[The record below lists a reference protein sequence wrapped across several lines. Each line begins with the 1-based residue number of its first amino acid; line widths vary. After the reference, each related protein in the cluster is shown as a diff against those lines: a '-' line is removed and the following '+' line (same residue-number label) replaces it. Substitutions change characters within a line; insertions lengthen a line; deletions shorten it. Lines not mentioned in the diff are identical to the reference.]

1 LEICSIGTSGIS
13 AREFFGLLK
22 ENEVSCIVDTRLHA
36 SSQLAGFSRKDSL
49 AYFADEILNITYIH
63 ELSLAPE
70 AHMLKAYRNKQ
81 IDWQTYEIAYVE
93 LLKTRCVPDSV
104 NLKAWGE
111 RPVLLCSENI
121 ADHCHRRIAAD
132 FIATYLNGAVS
143 SIRHL

>member
-1 LEICSIGTSGIS
+1 MEICSIGTSGIS

-22 ENEVSCIVDTRLHA
+22 ENAVSCIVDTRLHP

-49 AYFADEILNITYIH
+49 EYFAEEILNINYIH
-63 ELSLAPE
+63 ESSLAPE
-70 AHMLKAYRNKQ
+70 THMLKAFRNKQ

-93 LLKTRCVPDSV
+93 ILKTRCVPDSL

-111 RPVLLCSENI
+111 RPVLLCSERI
-121 ADHCHRRIAAD
+121 ADHCHRRLAAD
-132 FIATYLNGAVS
+132 FIARHASGAVS

>member
-1 LEICSIGTSGIS
+1 MEICSIGTSGIS

-22 ENEVSCIVDTRLHA
+22 ENAVSCIVDTRLHA

-49 AYFADEILNITYIH
+49 AYFAEEILDINYIH

-70 AHMLKAYRNKQ
+70 AHMLKAFRNKQ

-93 LLKTRCVPDSV
+93 ILKTRCVPDSV

-111 RPVLLCSENI
+111 RPVLLCSERI
-121 ADHCHRRIAAD
+121 ADHCHRRLAAD
-132 FIATYLNGAVS
+132 FIATRASGAVS